1 MGSDIMELLCPA
13 GSKESLIA
21 AINNGADAIYLSG
34 KKFGARAFAAN
45 FSNDELKEAIR
56 IGKIYGVKIYVTMN
70 TLVKENEVD
79 DFLNQVEFLYSNGI
93 DAILMQDFGMI
104 CLCLKKFP
112 NLEIHAST
120 QAHNSSLQGIDFL
133 YKLGVKR
140 VVLPREMSLDE
151 IKLIKTPIEK
161 EVFIHGAL
169 CVSYSGRCLMSQ
181 VLGGR
186 SGNRGECAGCCRFP
200 WKLYKSDKL
209 LKEGYLLSMKEL
221 NLSEDILKLIPYV
234 NSLKIEGRMKS
245 PTYVS
250 FITNYYRKILDNK
263 EITDIDKETLQSL
276 FYRGYTKGHL
286 LKSKDL
292 VNTKSPNHIG
302 LPIGKVI
309 DVNDSKITILLDKDL
324 NQEDGIRFLESGK
337 GMIVNYLY
345 DMKDKL
351 IAKGNTNQKIKLDNK
366 IGLTSL
372 DTVALTTNHKL
383 ITKFENITK
392 KVNITI
398 KVVAKINNPLE
409 ITFIKDNIIISEKGN
424 IVERA
429 KSAVVTKER
438 IINQVKKLGNTPF
451 NCHDIDVLM
460 DDDIF
465 IPIGEIN
472 VLRRT
477 LTERLIGK
485 LMMNF
490 KEPII
495 KEVTLDYIDSN
506 DIDINNYNSIDE
518 CQFDIKNSKG
528 IIHEIIDGREKDFI
542 AASSCN
548 ITNSYTAYFLS
559 YYGYKGVILSTELSD
574 AEINHLV
581 NKIKEKTNI
590 KLFVEN
596 NINNKVM
603 TIKGNILDIDK
614 SSDYYLVDPKMR
626 KFKVIYDGRLTNIYS
641 PYKLNRCENAIKNV
655 YFLRKRS

>member
-1 MGSDIMELLCPA
+1 MELLCPA
-13 GSKESLIA
+13 GNKESLIA
-21 AINNGADAIYLSG
+21 AINSGANAVYLSG
-34 KKFGARAFAAN
+34 KRFGARAFAAN
-45 FSNDELKEAIR
+45 FSDEELKEAIR
-56 IGKIYGVKIYVTMN
+56 IGKVYGVKIYVTMN
-70 TLVKENEVD
+70 TLVKENEIEE
-79 DFLNQVEFLYSNGI
+79 FLEQVEFLYSNGV

-104 CLCLKKFP
+104 CLCLKKYP

-186 SGNRGECAGCCRFP
+186 SGNRGECAGCCRFK

-221 NLSEDILKLIPYV
+221 NLSEDILRLIPYV
-234 NSLKIEGRMKS
+234 DSLKIEGRMKS

-250 FITNYYRKILDNK
+250 FITSYYRKILDGEK
-263 EITDIDKETLQSL
+263 IADIDRENLQSL

-286 LKSKDL
+286 LNNKNL

-309 DVNDSKITILLDKDL
+309 DVTDSKITILLDKEL
-324 NQEDGIRFLESGK
+324 AQEDGIRFLESGK
-337 GMIVNYLY
+337 GLIVNYLY
-345 DMKDKL
+345 DMKDRL
-351 IAKGNTNQKIKLDNK
+351 ISKGSPKQKIILDNK
-366 IGLTSL
+366 VGLTTL
-372 DTVALTTNHKL
+372 DTVSLTTNHKL
-383 ITKFENITK
+383 VTKFSTITK
-392 KVNITI
+392 KVDIAI
-398 KVVAKINNPLE
+398 KVIAKINEPLE
-409 ITFIKDNIIISEKGN
+409 ISFIKDNIIIKEKDN

-429 KSAVVTKER
+429 KSAIVTKER
-438 IINQVKKLGNTPF
+438 IISQVKRLGNTPF
-451 NCHDIDVLM
+451 NCHEIDILLA
-460 DDDIF
+460 DDIF
-465 IPIGEIN
+465 IPEGEFN
-472 VLRRT
+472 VSRRN
-477 LTERLIGK
+477 LSERLIGK

-490 KEPII
+490 KEPVI
-495 KEVTLDYIDSN
+495 KDINLDYINSN
-506 DIDINNYNSIDE
+506 DIDINNYKSIDE
-518 CQFDIKNSKG
+518 CQFDIKDRKG

-559 YYGYKGVILSTELSD
+559 YYGYKGAFLSTELTD
-574 AEINHLV
+574 YELNYLV
-581 NKIKEKTNI
+581 SNIKKKTSI

-603 TIKGNILDIDK
+603 TIKGNILNIDK
-614 SSDYYLVDPKMR
+614 SNDYYLVDPKNR

-641 PYKLNRCENAIKNV
+641 PYKLDRDEKSINDVSFIK
-655 YFLRKRS
+655 

>member
-1 MGSDIMELLCPA
+1 MELLCPA
-13 GSKESLIA
+13 GNKESLIA
-21 AINNGADAIYLSG
+21 AINSGANAVYLSG

-45 FSNDELKEAIR
+45 FSNEELKEAIR
-56 IGKIYGVKIYVTMN
+56 IGKVYGVKIYVTMN
-70 TLVKENEVD
+70 TLVKENEIEE
-79 DFLNQVEFLYSNGI
+79 FLEQVEFLYSNGV

-104 CLCLKKFP
+104 CLCLKKYP

-186 SGNRGECAGCCRFP
+186 SGNRGECAGCCRFK

-221 NLSEDILKLIPYV
+221 NLSEDILRLIPYV
-234 NSLKIEGRMKS
+234 DSLKIEGRMKS

-250 FITNYYRKILDNK
+250 FITSYYRKILDGEK
-263 EITDIDKETLQSL
+263 ITDIDRENLQSL

-286 LKSKDL
+286 LNNKDL

-309 DVNDSKITILLDKDL
+309 DVTDSKITILLDKEL
-324 NQEDGIRFLESGK
+324 AQEDGIRFLESGK
-337 GMIVNYLY
+337 GLIVNYLY
-345 DMKDKL
+345 DMKDRL
-351 IAKGNTNQKIKLDNK
+351 ISKGSPKQKIILDNK
-366 IGLTSL
+366 VGLTTL
-372 DTVALTTNHKL
+372 DTVSLTTNHKL
-383 ITKFENITK
+383 VTKFSTITK
-392 KVNITI
+392 KVDIAI
-398 KVVAKINNPLE
+398 KVIAKINEPLE
-409 ITFIKDNIIISEKGN
+409 ISFIKDNIIVSEKGN

-429 KSAVVTKER
+429 KSAIVTKER
-438 IINQVKKLGNTPF
+438 IISQVKRLGNTPF
-451 NCHDIDVLM
+451 NCHEIDVLLE
-460 DDDIF
+460 DDVF
-465 IPIGEIN
+465 IPMGEIN
-472 VLRRT
+472 VLRMT

-490 KEPII
+490 KEPVI
-495 KEVTLDYIDSN
+495 KDINLDYINSN
-506 DIDINNYNSIDE
+506 DIDINNYKSIDE
-518 CQFDIKNSKG
+518 CQFDIKDRKG

-559 YYGYKGVILSTELSD
+559 YYGYKGAFLSTELTD
-574 AEINHLV
+574 YELNYLV
-581 NKIKEKTNI
+581 SNIKKKTSI

-603 TIKGNILDIDK
+603 PIKGNILNIDK
-614 SSDYYLVDPKMR
+614 SNDYYLVDPKNR

-641 PYKLNRCENAIKNV
+641 PYKLDRNEKSINDVSFIK
-655 YFLRKRS
+655 

>member
-1 MGSDIMELLCPA
+1 MELLCPA
-13 GSKESLIA
+13 GNKESLIA
-21 AINNGADAIYLSG
+21 AINSGANAVYLSG

-45 FSNDELKEAIR
+45 FSNEELKEAIR
-56 IGKIYGVKIYVTMN
+56 IGKVYGVKIYVTMN
-70 TLVKENEVD
+70 TLVKENEVEE
-79 DFLNQVEFLYSNGI
+79 FLEQVEFLYSNGV

-104 CLCLKKFP
+104 CLCLKKYP

-186 SGNRGECAGCCRFP
+186 SGNRGECAGCCRFK

-221 NLSEDILKLIPYV
+221 NLSEDILILTPYV
-234 NSLKIEGRMKS
+234 DSLKIEGRMKS

-250 FITNYYRKILDNK
+250 FITSYYRKILDGEK
-263 EITDIDKETLQSL
+263 ITDIDRENLQSL

-286 LKSKDL
+286 LNNKDL

-309 DVNDSKITILLDKDL
+309 DVTDSKITILLDKEL
-324 NQEDGIRFLESGK
+324 AQEDGIRFLESGK
-337 GMIVNYLY
+337 GLIVNYLY
-345 DMKDKL
+345 DMKDRL
-351 IAKGNTNQKIKLDNK
+351 ISKGSPKQKIILDNK
-366 IGLTSL
+366 VGLTTL
-372 DTVALTTNHKL
+372 DTVSLTTNHKL
-383 ITKFENITK
+383 VTKFSTVTK
-392 KVNITI
+392 KVDIAI
-398 KVVAKINNPLE
+398 KVIAKINEPLE
-409 ITFIKDNIIISEKGN
+409 ISFIKDNIIVREKGN

-429 KSAVVTKER
+429 KSAIVTKER
-438 IINQVKKLGNTPF
+438 IISQVKRLGNTPF
-451 NCHDIDVLM
+451 NCHEIDVLL

-465 IPIGEIN
+465 IPMGEIN

-477 LTERLIGK
+477 LTERLIGR

-490 KEPII
+490 KEPVI
-495 KEVTLDYIDSN
+495 KDINLDYINSN
-506 DIDINNYNSIDE
+506 DIDINNYKSIDE
-518 CQFDIKNSKG
+518 CQFDIKDKKG

-559 YYGYKGVILSTELSD
+559 YYGYKGAFLSTELTD
-574 AEINHLV
+574 YELNYLV
-581 NKIKEKTNI
+581 SNIKKKTSI

-603 TIKGNILDIDK
+603 TIKDNILNIDK
-614 SSDYYLVDPKMR
+614 SNDYYLVDPKNR

-641 PYKLNRCENAIKNV
+641 PYKLDRDEKSINDVSFIK
-655 YFLRKRS
+655 

>member
-1 MGSDIMELLCPA
+1 MELLCPA

-21 AINNGADAIYLSG
+21 AINSGADAVYLSG
-34 KKFGARAFAAN
+34 KRFGARAFASN

-79 DFLNQVEFLYSNGI
+79 DFLNQVEFLYSNGV

-104 CLCLKKFP
+104 CLCLKKYP

-221 NLSEDILKLIPYV
+221 NLSEDVLKLIPYV
-234 NSLKIEGRMKS
+234 DSLKIEGRMKS

-250 FITNYYRKILDNK
+250 FITNYYRKILNGEK
-263 EITDIDKETLQSL
+263 ITDIDKETLQSL

-286 LKSKDL
+286 LNSKDL

-302 LPIGKVI
+302 FPIGKVI
-309 DVNDSKITILLDKDL
+309 DVNDSKITILLDKELD
-324 NQEDGIRFLESGK
+324 QEDGIRFLESGK
-337 GMIVNYLY
+337 GLIVNYLY

-351 IAKGNTNQKIKLDNK
+351 ISKGSPKQKVTLDNK

-392 KVNITI
+392 KVDIAI
-398 KVVAKINNPLE
+398 YVVAKINEPLE
-409 ITFIKDNIIISEKGN
+409 ITFIKDNIIVSEKGN

-438 IINQVKKLGNTPF
+438 LISQVEKLGNTPF
-451 NCHDIDVLM
+451 NSHNIDVIM

-465 IPIGEIN
+465 IPMGEIN
-472 VLRRT
+472 VLRRA

-490 KEPII
+490 KEPVI
-495 KEVTLDYIDSN
+495 KDISLDYIAAS
-506 DIDINNYNSIDE
+506 DIDINDYKSIDE
-518 CQFDIKNSKG
+518 CQFDIKDKKG

-559 YYGYKGVILSTELSD
+559 YYGYKGVFLSTELTDYELNYLIS
-574 AEINHLV
+574 
-581 NKIKEKTNI
+581 KIKEKTSI

-603 TIKGNILDIDK
+603 TIKGNILNIDR
-614 SSDYYLVDPKMR
+614 SSDYYLVDPKNR
-626 KFKVIYDGRLTNIYS
+626 KFKVIYDGRLTSIYS
-641 PYKLNRCENAIKNV
+641 PYKLDRNEKDINDVNFIK
-655 YFLRKRS
+655 

>member
-1 MGSDIMELLCPA
+1 MELLCPA
-13 GSKESLIA
+13 GNKESLIA
-21 AINNGADAIYLSG
+21 AINSGANAVYLSG
-34 KKFGARAFAAN
+34 KRFGARAFAAN
-45 FSNDELKEAIR
+45 FSNEELKEAIR
-56 IGKIYGVKIYVTMN
+56 IGKVYGVKIYVTMN
-70 TLVKENEVD
+70 TLVKENEIEE
-79 DFLNQVEFLYSNGI
+79 FLEQVEFLYSNGV

-104 CLCLKKFP
+104 CLCLKKYP

-186 SGNRGECAGCCRFP
+186 SGNRGECAGCCRFK

-209 LKEGYLLSMKEL
+209 VKEGYLLSMKEL
-221 NLSEDILKLIPYV
+221 NLSEDILRLTPYV
-234 NSLKIEGRMKS
+234 DSLKIEGRMKS

-250 FITNYYRKILDNK
+250 FITNYYRKILDGEK
-263 EITDIDKETLQSL
+263 ITDTDRENLQSL

-286 LKSKDL
+286 LNNKDL

-309 DVNDSKITILLDKDL
+309 DVTDSKITILLDKEL
-324 NQEDGIRFLESGK
+324 AQEDGIRFLESGK
-337 GMIVNYLY
+337 GLIVNYLY
-345 DMKDKL
+345 DMKDRL
-351 IAKGNTNQKIKLDNK
+351 ISKGSPKQKIILDNK
-366 IGLTSL
+366 IGLTTL
-372 DTVALTTNHKL
+372 DTVSLTTNHKL
-383 ITKFENITK
+383 MTKFDNITR
-392 KVNITI
+392 KVDIAI
-398 KVVAKINNPLE
+398 KVIAKINEPLE
-409 ITFIKDNIIISEKGN
+409 ISFIKDNIIVSEKGN

-429 KSAVVTKER
+429 KSAIVTKER
-438 IINQVKKLGNTPF
+438 IISQVKRLGNTPF
-451 NCHDIDVLM
+451 NCHEIDVLL

-465 IPIGEIN
+465 IPMGEIN

-485 LMMNF
+485 LMMDF
-490 KEPII
+490 KEPVI
-495 KEVTLDYIDSN
+495 KDINLDYINSN
-506 DIDINNYNSIDE
+506 DIDINNYKSIDE
-518 CQFDIKNSKG
+518 CQFDIKDKKG

-559 YYGYKGVILSTELSD
+559 YYGYKGAFLSTELTD
-574 AEINHLV
+574 YELNYLV
-581 NKIKEKTNI
+581 SSIKKKTSI

-603 TIKGNILDIDK
+603 TIKGNILNIDK
-614 SSDYYLVDPKMR
+614 SNDYYLVDPKNR

-641 PYKLNRCENAIKNV
+641 PYKLDRNEKSINDVSFIK
-655 YFLRKRS
+655 

>member
-1 MGSDIMELLCPA
+1 MELLCPA
-13 GSKESLIA
+13 GNKESLIA
-21 AINNGADAIYLSG
+21 AINSGANAVYLSG

-45 FSNDELKEAIR
+45 FSNEELKEAIR
-56 IGKIYGVKIYVTMN
+56 IGKVYGVKIYVTMN
-70 TLVKENEVD
+70 TLVKENEIEE
-79 DFLNQVEFLYSNGI
+79 FLEQVEFLYSNGV

-104 CLCLKKFP
+104 CLCLKKYP

-186 SGNRGECAGCCRFP
+186 SGNRGECAGCCRFK

-221 NLSEDILKLIPYV
+221 NLSEDILRLTPYV
-234 NSLKIEGRMKS
+234 DSLKIEGRMKS

-250 FITNYYRKILDNK
+250 FITSYYRKILDGEK
-263 EITDIDKETLQSL
+263 ITDIDRENLQSL

-286 LKSKDL
+286 LNNKDL

-309 DVNDSKITILLDKDL
+309 DVTDSKITILLDKEL
-324 NQEDGIRFLESGK
+324 AQEDGIRFLESGK
-337 GMIVNYLY
+337 GLIVNYLY
-345 DMKDKL
+345 DMKDRL
-351 IAKGNTNQKIKLDNK
+351 ISKGSPKQKIILDNK
-366 IGLTSL
+366 VGLTTL
-372 DTVALTTNHKL
+372 DTVSLTTNHKL
-383 ITKFENITK
+383 ITKFDNITR
-392 KVNITI
+392 KVDIAI
-398 KVVAKINNPLE
+398 KVIAKINEPLE
-409 ITFIKDNIIISEKGN
+409 ISFIKDNIIVSEKGN

-429 KSAVVTKER
+429 KSAIVTKER
-438 IINQVKKLGNTPF
+438 IISQVKRLGNTPF
-451 NCHDIDVLM
+451 NCHEIDVLL

-465 IPIGEIN
+465 IPMGEIN

-490 KEPII
+490 KEPVI
-495 KEVTLDYIDSN
+495 KDINLDYINSN
-506 DIDINNYNSIDE
+506 DIDINNYKSIDE
-518 CQFDIKNSKG
+518 CQFDIKDKKG

-559 YYGYKGVILSTELSD
+559 YYGYKGVFLSTELTD
-574 AEINHLV
+574 YELNYLV
-581 NKIKEKTNI
+581 SNIKKKTSI

-603 TIKGNILDIDK
+603 TIKGNILNIDK
-614 SSDYYLVDPKMR
+614 SNDYYLVDPKNR

-641 PYKLNRCENAIKNV
+641 PYKLDRDEKSINDVSFIK
-655 YFLRKRS
+655 

>member
-1 MGSDIMELLCPA
+1 MELLCPA
-13 GSKESLIA
+13 GNKESLIA
-21 AINNGADAIYLSG
+21 AINSGANAVYLSG

-45 FSNDELKEAIR
+45 FSNEELKEAIR
-56 IGKIYGVKIYVTMN
+56 IGKVYGVKIYVTMN
-70 TLVKENEVD
+70 TLVKENEVEE
-79 DFLNQVEFLYSNGI
+79 FLEQVEFLYSNGV

-104 CLCLKKFP
+104 CLCLKKYP

-186 SGNRGECAGCCRFP
+186 SGNRGECAGCCRFK

-221 NLSEDILKLIPYV
+221 NLSEDILKLTPYV
-234 NSLKIEGRMKS
+234 DSLKIEGRMKS

-250 FITNYYRKILDNK
+250 FITSYYRKILDGEK
-263 EITDIDKETLQSL
+263 ITDIDRENLQSL

-286 LKSKDL
+286 LNNKDL

-309 DVNDSKITILLDKDL
+309 DVTDSKITILLDKEL
-324 NQEDGIRFLESGK
+324 AQEDGIRFLESGK
-337 GMIVNYLY
+337 GLIVNYLY
-345 DMKDKL
+345 DMKDRL
-351 IAKGNTNQKIKLDNK
+351 ISKGSPKQKIILDNK
-366 IGLTSL
+366 VGLTTL
-372 DTVALTTNHKL
+372 DTVSLTTNHKL
-383 ITKFENITK
+383 ITKFDNITK
-392 KVNITI
+392 KVDIAI
-398 KVVAKINNPLE
+398 KVIAKINEPLE
-409 ITFIKDNIIISEKGN
+409 ISFIKDNIIIREKGN

-429 KSAVVTKER
+429 KSAIVTKER
-438 IINQVKKLGNTPF
+438 IISQVKRLGNTPF
-451 NCHDIDVLM
+451 NCHEIDVLL

-465 IPIGEIN
+465 IPMGEIN

-490 KEPII
+490 KEPVI
-495 KEVTLDYIDSN
+495 KDINLDYINSN
-506 DIDINNYNSIDE
+506 DIDINNYKSIEE
-518 CQFDIKNSKG
+518 CQFDIKDRRG

-559 YYGYKGVILSTELSD
+559 YYGYKGVFLSTELTDYELNYLAS
-574 AEINHLV
+574 
-581 NKIKEKTNI
+581 KIKEKTSI

-603 TIKGNILDIDK
+603 TIKGNILNIDK
-614 SSDYYLVDPKMR
+614 SNDYYLVDPKNR

-641 PYKLNRCENAIKNV
+641 PYKLDRDEKSINDVSFIK
-655 YFLRKRS
+655 

>member
-1 MGSDIMELLCPA
+1 MELLCPA

-21 AINNGADAIYLSG
+21 AINSGADAVYLSG
-34 KKFGARAFAAN
+34 KRFGARAFASN

-79 DFLNQVEFLYSNGI
+79 DFLNQVEFLYSNGV

-104 CLCLKKFP
+104 CLCLKKYP

-221 NLSEDILKLIPYV
+221 NLSEDVLKLIPYV
-234 NSLKIEGRMKS
+234 DSLKIEGRMKS

-250 FITNYYRKILDNK
+250 FITNYYRKILNGEK
-263 EITDIDKETLQSL
+263 IADIDKETLQSL

-286 LKSKDL
+286 LNSNDL

-309 DVNDSKITILLDKDL
+309 DVNDSKITVLLDKELD
-324 NQEDGIRFLESGK
+324 QEDGIRFLESGK
-337 GMIVNYLY
+337 GLIVNYLY

-351 IAKGNTNQKIKLDNK
+351 ISKGSPKQKVTLDNK

-383 ITKFENITK
+383 ITKFDNITK
-392 KVNITI
+392 KVDIAIRVT
-398 KVVAKINNPLE
+398 ARINEPLE
-409 ITFIKDNIIISEKGN
+409 ITFIKDNIIVSEKGN
-424 IVERA
+424 VVERA

-438 IINQVKKLGNTPF
+438 VISQVKKLGNTPF
-451 NCHDIDVLM
+451 NCHDIDVLL

-465 IPIGEIN
+465 IPMGEIN

-485 LMMNF
+485 LVMNF
-490 KEPII
+490 KEPVI
-495 KEVTLDYIDSN
+495 KDISLDYIAAS
-506 DIDINNYNSIDE
+506 DIDINDYKSIDE
-518 CQFDIKNSKG
+518 CQFDIKDKKG

-559 YYGYKGVILSTELSD
+559 YYGYKGVFLSTELTDYELNYLIS
-574 AEINHLV
+574 
-581 NKIKEKTNI
+581 KIKKKTSI

-603 TIKGNILDIDK
+603 TIKGNILNIDR
-614 SSDYYLVDPKMR
+614 SSDYYLLDPKMR
-626 KFKVIYDGRLTNIYS
+626 KFKVIFDGRLTSIYS
-641 PYKLNRCENAIKNV
+641 PYKLSRDKTIINDVVFVEEK
-655 YFLRKRS
+655 L

>member
-1 MGSDIMELLCPA
+1 MELLCPA
-13 GSKESLIA
+13 GNKESLIA
-21 AINNGADAIYLSG
+21 AINSGANAVYLSG

-45 FSNDELKEAIR
+45 FSNEELKEAIR
-56 IGKIYGVKIYVTMN
+56 IGKVYGVKIYVTMN
-70 TLVKENEVD
+70 TLVKENEIEE
-79 DFLNQVEFLYSNGI
+79 FLEQVEFLYSNGV

-104 CLCLKKFP
+104 CLCLKKYP

-186 SGNRGECAGCCRFP
+186 SGNRGECAGCCRFK

-221 NLSEDILKLIPYV
+221 NLSEDILRLTPYV
-234 NSLKIEGRMKS
+234 DSLKMEGRMKS

-250 FITNYYRKILDNK
+250 FITSYYRKILDGEK
-263 EITDIDKETLQSL
+263 ITDIDRENLQSL

-286 LKSKDL
+286 LNNKDL

-309 DVNDSKITILLDKDL
+309 DVTDSKITILLDKEL
-324 NQEDGIRFLESGK
+324 AQEDGIRFLESGK
-337 GMIVNYLY
+337 GLIVNYLY
-345 DMKDKL
+345 DMKDRL
-351 IAKGNTNQKIKLDNK
+351 ISKGSPKQKIILDNK
-366 IGLTSL
+366 VGLTTL
-372 DTVALTTNHKL
+372 DTVSLTTNHKL
-383 ITKFENITK
+383 ITKFSTVTK
-392 KVNITI
+392 KVDIAI
-398 KVVAKINNPLE
+398 KVIAKINEPLE
-409 ITFIKDNIIISEKGN
+409 ISFIKDNIIVSEKGN

-429 KSAVVTKER
+429 KNAIVTKER
-438 IINQVKKLGNTPF
+438 IISQVKRLGNTPF
-451 NCHDIDVLM
+451 NCHEIDVLL

-465 IPIGEIN
+465 VPMGEIN

-490 KEPII
+490 KEPVI
-495 KEVTLDYIDSN
+495 KDINLDYINSN
-506 DIDINNYNSIDE
+506 DIDINNYKSIDE
-518 CQFDIKNSKG
+518 CQFDIKDRKG

-559 YYGYKGVILSTELSD
+559 YYGYKGVFLSTELTDYELNYLAS
-574 AEINHLV
+574 
-581 NKIKEKTNI
+581 KIKEKTSI

-596 NINNKVM
+596 NSNNKVM
-603 TIKGNILDIDK
+603 TIKGNILNIDK
-614 SSDYYLVDPKMR
+614 SNDYYLVDPKNR

-641 PYKLNRCENAIKNV
+641 PYKLDRDEKSINDVSFIK
-655 YFLRKRS
+655 

>member
-1 MGSDIMELLCPA
+1 MELLCPA
-13 GSKESLIA
+13 GNKESLIA
-21 AINNGADAIYLSG
+21 AINSGANAVYLSG

-45 FSNDELKEAIR
+45 FSNEELKEAIR
-56 IGKIYGVKIYVTMN
+56 IGKVYGVKIYVTMN
-70 TLVKENEVD
+70 TLVKENEVEE
-79 DFLNQVEFLYSNGI
+79 FLEQVEFLYSNGV

-104 CLCLKKFP
+104 CLCLKKYP

-186 SGNRGECAGCCRFP
+186 SGNRGECAGCCRFK

-221 NLSEDILKLIPYV
+221 NLSEDILRLIPYV
-234 NSLKIEGRMKS
+234 DSLKIEGRMKS

-250 FITNYYRKILDNK
+250 FITSYYRKILDGEK
-263 EITDIDKETLQSL
+263 ITDIDRENLQSL

-286 LKSKDL
+286 LNNKDL

-309 DVNDSKITILLDKDL
+309 DVTDSKITILLDKEL
-324 NQEDGIRFLESGK
+324 AQEDGIRFLESGK
-337 GMIVNYLY
+337 GLIVNYLY
-345 DMKDKL
+345 DMKDRL
-351 IAKGNTNQKIKLDNK
+351 ISKGSPKQKIILDNK
-366 IGLTSL
+366 VGLTTL
-372 DTVALTTNHKL
+372 DTVSLTTNHKL
-383 ITKFENITK
+383 VTKFSTITK
-392 KVNITI
+392 KVDIAI
-398 KVVAKINNPLE
+398 KVIAKINEPLE
-409 ITFIKDNIIISEKGN
+409 ISFIKDNIIVSEKGN

-429 KSAVVTKER
+429 KSAIVTKER
-438 IINQVKKLGNTPF
+438 IISQVKRLGNTPF
-451 NCHDIDVLM
+451 NCHEIDVLL

-465 IPIGEIN
+465 IPMGEIN

-477 LTERLIGK
+477 LTERLIGR

-490 KEPII
+490 KEPVI
-495 KEVTLDYIDSN
+495 KDINLDYINSN
-506 DIDINNYNSIDE
+506 DIDINNYKSIDE
-518 CQFDIKNSKG
+518 CQFDIKERKG

-559 YYGYKGVILSTELSD
+559 YYGYKGAFLSTELTD
-574 AEINHLV
+574 YELNYLV
-581 NKIKEKTNI
+581 SNIKKKTSI

-603 TIKGNILDIDK
+603 TIKGNILNIDK
-614 SSDYYLVDPKMR
+614 SNDYYLVDPKNR

-641 PYKLNRCENAIKNV
+641 PYKLDRDEKSINDVSFIK
-655 YFLRKRS
+655 

>member
-1 MGSDIMELLCPA
+1 MELLCPA
-13 GSKESLIA
+13 GNKESLIA
-21 AINNGADAIYLSG
+21 AINSGANAVYLSG

-45 FSNDELKEAIR
+45 FSNEELKEAIR
-56 IGKIYGVKIYVTMN
+56 IGKVYGVKIYVTMN
-70 TLVKENEVD
+70 TLVKENEIEE
-79 DFLNQVEFLYSNGI
+79 FLEQVEFLYSNGV

-104 CLCLKKFP
+104 CLCLKKYP

-186 SGNRGECAGCCRFP
+186 SGNRGECAGCCRFK

-221 NLSEDILKLIPYV
+221 NLSEDILRLIPYV
-234 NSLKIEGRMKS
+234 DSLKIEGRMKS

-250 FITNYYRKILDNK
+250 FITSYYRKILDGEK
-263 EITDIDKETLQSL
+263 ITDIDRENLQSL

-286 LKSKDL
+286 LNNKDL

-309 DVNDSKITILLDKDL
+309 DVTDSKITILLDKEL
-324 NQEDGIRFLESGK
+324 AQEDGIRFLESGK
-337 GMIVNYLY
+337 GLIVNYLY
-345 DMKDKL
+345 DMKDRL
-351 IAKGNTNQKIKLDNK
+351 ISKGSPKQKIILDNK
-366 IGLTSL
+366 VGLTTL
-372 DTVALTTNHKL
+372 DTVSLTTNHKL
-383 ITKFENITK
+383 ITKFDNITK
-392 KVNITI
+392 KVDIAI
-398 KVVAKINNPLE
+398 KVIAKINEPLE
-409 ITFIKDNIIISEKGN
+409 ISFIKDNIIIKEKGN

-429 KSAVVTKER
+429 NSAIVTKER
-438 IINQVKKLGNTPF
+438 IISQVKKLGNTPF
-451 NCHDIDVLM
+451 NCHEIDVLL

-465 IPIGEIN
+465 IPMGEIN

-490 KEPII
+490 KEPVI
-495 KEVTLDYIDSN
+495 KDINLDYINSN
-506 DIDINNYNSIDE
+506 DIDINNYKSIEE
-518 CQFDIKNSKG
+518 CQFDIKDRKG

-559 YYGYKGVILSTELSD
+559 YYGYKGVFLSTELTDYELNYLAS
-574 AEINHLV
+574 
-581 NKIKEKTNI
+581 KIKEKTSI

-603 TIKGNILDIDK
+603 TIKGNILNIDK
-614 SSDYYLVDPKMR
+614 SNDYYLVDPKNR

-641 PYKLNRCENAIKNV
+641 PYKLDRDEKSINDVSFIK
-655 YFLRKRS
+655 

>member
-1 MGSDIMELLCPA
+1 MELLCPA
-13 GSKESLIA
+13 GNKESLIA
-21 AINNGADAIYLSG
+21 AINSGANAVYLSG

-45 FSNDELKEAIR
+45 FSNEELKEAIR
-56 IGKIYGVKIYVTMN
+56 IGKVYGVKIYVTMN
-70 TLVKENEVD
+70 TLVKENEIEE
-79 DFLNQVEFLYSNGI
+79 FLEQVEFLYSNGV

-104 CLCLKKFP
+104 CLCLKKYP

-186 SGNRGECAGCCRFP
+186 SGNRGECAGCCRFK

-221 NLSEDILKLIPYV
+221 NLSEDILRLTPYV
-234 NSLKIEGRMKS
+234 DSLKIEGRMKS

-250 FITNYYRKILDNK
+250 FITSYYRKILDGEK
-263 EITDIDKETLQSL
+263 ITDIDRENLQSL

-286 LKSKDL
+286 LNNKDL
-292 VNTKSPNHIG
+292 VNTKSPNHMG

-309 DVNDSKITILLDKDL
+309 DVTDSKITILLDKEL
-324 NQEDGIRFLESGK
+324 AQEDGIRFLESGK
-337 GMIVNYLY
+337 GLIVNYLY
-345 DMKDKL
+345 DMKDRL
-351 IAKGNTNQKIKLDNK
+351 ISKGSPKQKIILDNK
-366 IGLTSL
+366 VGLTNL
-372 DTVALTTNHKL
+372 DTVSLTTNHKL
-383 ITKFENITK
+383 VTKFSTITK
-392 KVNITI
+392 KVDIAI
-398 KVVAKINNPLE
+398 KVIAKINKPLE
-409 ITFIKDNIIISEKGN
+409 ISFIKDNIIVSEKGN

-429 KSAVVTKER
+429 KSAIVTKER
-438 IINQVKKLGNTPF
+438 IISQVKRLGNTPF
-451 NCHDIDVLM
+451 NCHEIDVLL

-465 IPIGEIN
+465 IPMGEIN

-490 KEPII
+490 KEPVI
-495 KEVTLDYIDSN
+495 KDINLDYINSN
-506 DIDINNYNSIDE
+506 DIDINNYKSIEE
-518 CQFDIKNSKG
+518 CQFDIKDRKG

-559 YYGYKGVILSTELSD
+559 YYGYKGVFLSTELTD
-574 AEINHLV
+574 YELNYLV
-581 NKIKEKTNI
+581 SNIKKKTSI

-603 TIKGNILDIDK
+603 TIKGNILNIDK
-614 SSDYYLVDPKMR
+614 SNDYYLVDPKNR

-641 PYKLNRCENAIKNV
+641 PYKLDRDEKSINYVSFIK
-655 YFLRKRS
+655 

>member
-1 MGSDIMELLCPA
+1 MELLCPA
-13 GSKESLIA
+13 GNKESLIA
-21 AINNGADAIYLSG
+21 AINSGANAVYLSG
-34 KKFGARAFAAN
+34 KRFGARAFAAN
-45 FSNDELKEAIR
+45 FSNEELKEAIR
-56 IGKIYGVKIYVTMN
+56 IGKVYGVKIYVTMN
-70 TLVKENEVD
+70 TLVKENEIEE
-79 DFLNQVEFLYSNGI
+79 FLEQVEFLYSNGV

-104 CLCLKKFP
+104 CLCLRKYP

-186 SGNRGECAGCCRFP
+186 SGNRGECAGCCRFK

-221 NLSEDILKLIPYV
+221 NLSEDILRLTPYV
-234 NSLKIEGRMKS
+234 DSLKIEGRMKS

-250 FITNYYRKILDNK
+250 FITSYYRKILDGEK
-263 EITDIDKETLQSL
+263 IADIDRENLQSL

-286 LKSKDL
+286 LNNKDL

-309 DVNDSKITILLDKDL
+309 DVTDSKITILLDKEL
-324 NQEDGIRFLESGK
+324 AQEDGIRFLESGK
-337 GMIVNYLY
+337 GLIVNYLY
-345 DMKDKL
+345 DMKDRL
-351 IAKGNTNQKIKLDNK
+351 ISKGSPKQKIILDNK
-366 IGLTSL
+366 VGLTTL
-372 DTVALTTNHKL
+372 DTVSLTTNHKL
-383 ITKFENITK
+383 VTKFSTITK
-392 KVNITI
+392 KVDIAI
-398 KVVAKINNPLE
+398 KVIAKINEPLE
-409 ITFIKDNIIISEKGN
+409 ISFIKDNIIVSEKGN

-429 KSAVVTKER
+429 KSAIVTKER
-438 IINQVKKLGNTPF
+438 IISQVKKLGNTPF
-451 NCHDIDVLM
+451 NCHEIDVLL
-460 DDDIF
+460 DDDVF
-465 IPIGEIN
+465 IPMGEIN

-490 KEPII
+490 KEPVI
-495 KEVTLDYIDSN
+495 KDINLDYINSN
-506 DIDINNYNSIDE
+506 DIDINNYKSIDE
-518 CQFDIKNSKG
+518 CQFDIKDRKG

-559 YYGYKGVILSTELSD
+559 YYGYKGVFLSTELTD
-574 AEINHLV
+574 YELNYLV
-581 NKIKEKTNI
+581 SNIKKKTSI

-603 TIKGNILDIDK
+603 TIKGNILNIDK
-614 SSDYYLVDPKMR
+614 SNDYYLVDPKNR

-641 PYKLNRCENAIKNV
+641 PYKLDRNEKSINDVNFIK
-655 YFLRKRS
+655 

>member
-1 MGSDIMELLCPA
+1 MELLCPA
-13 GSKESLIA
+13 GNKESLIA
-21 AINNGADAIYLSG
+21 AINSGANAVYLSG

-45 FSNDELKEAIR
+45 FSNEELKEAIR
-56 IGKIYGVKIYVTMN
+56 IGKVYGVKIYVTMN
-70 TLVKENEVD
+70 TLVKENEVEE
-79 DFLNQVEFLYSNGI
+79 FLEQVEFLYSNGV

-104 CLCLKKFP
+104 CLCLKKYP

-186 SGNRGECAGCCRFP
+186 SGNRGECAGCCRFK

-221 NLSEDILKLIPYV
+221 NLSEDILRLIPYV
-234 NSLKIEGRMKS
+234 DSLKIEGRMKS

-250 FITNYYRKILDNK
+250 FITSYYRKILDGEK
-263 EITDIDKETLQSL
+263 ITDIDRENLQSL

-286 LKSKDL
+286 LNNKDL

-309 DVNDSKITILLDKDL
+309 DVTDSKITILLDKEL
-324 NQEDGIRFLESGK
+324 AQEDGIRFLESGK
-337 GMIVNYLY
+337 GLIVNYLY
-345 DMKDKL
+345 DMKDRL
-351 IAKGNTNQKIKLDNK
+351 ISKGSPKQKVILDNK

-383 ITKFENITK
+383 ITKFDNITK
-392 KVNITI
+392 KVDIAI
-398 KVVAKINNPLE
+398 KVIAKINEPLE
-409 ITFIKDNIIISEKGN
+409 VTFIKDNIIIKEKGN

-429 KSAVVTKER
+429 KSAIVTKER
-438 IINQVKKLGNTPF
+438 IISQVKRLGNTPF
-451 NCHDIDVLM
+451 NCHEIDVLL

-465 IPIGEIN
+465 IPMGEIN

-490 KEPII
+490 KEPVI
-495 KEVTLDYIDSN
+495 KDINLDYINSN
-506 DIDINNYNSIDE
+506 DIDINNYKSIDE
-518 CQFDIKNSKG
+518 CQFDIKDRKG

-559 YYGYKGVILSTELSD
+559 YYGYKGVFLSTELTD
-574 AEINHLV
+574 YELNYLV
-581 NKIKEKTNI
+581 SNIKKKTSI

-603 TIKGNILDIDK
+603 TIKGNILNIDK
-614 SSDYYLVDPKMR
+614 SNDYYLVDPKNR

-641 PYKLNRCENAIKNV
+641 LYKLDRDEKSINNVSFIK
-655 YFLRKRS
+655 

>member
-1 MGSDIMELLCPA
+1 MELLCPA
-13 GSKESLIA
+13 GNKESLIA
-21 AINNGADAIYLSG
+21 AINSGANAVYLSG

-45 FSNDELKEAIR
+45 FSNEKLKEAIR
-56 IGKIYGVKIYVTMN
+56 IGKVYGVKIYVTMN
-70 TLVKENEVD
+70 TLVKENEIEE
-79 DFLNQVEFLYSNGI
+79 FLEQVEFLYSNGV

-104 CLCLKKFP
+104 CLCLKKYP

-186 SGNRGECAGCCRFP
+186 SGNRGECAGCCRFK

-209 LKEGYLLSMKEL
+209 VKEGYLLSMKEL
-221 NLSEDILKLIPYV
+221 NLSEDILRLTPYV
-234 NSLKIEGRMKS
+234 DSLKIEGRMKS

-250 FITNYYRKILDNK
+250 FITNYYRKILDGEK
-263 EITDIDKETLQSL
+263 ITDIDRENLQSL

-286 LKSKDL
+286 LNNKDF

-309 DVNDSKITILLDKDL
+309 DVTDSKITILLDKEL
-324 NQEDGIRFLESGK
+324 AQEDGIRFLESGK
-337 GMIVNYLY
+337 GLIVNYLY
-345 DMKDKL
+345 DMKDRL
-351 IAKGNTNQKIKLDNK
+351 ISKGSPKQKIILDNK
-366 IGLTSL
+366 IGLTTL
-372 DTVALTTNHKL
+372 DTVSLTTNHKL
-383 ITKFENITK
+383 MTKFDNITR
-392 KVNITI
+392 KVDIAI
-398 KVVAKINNPLE
+398 KVIAKINEPLE
-409 ITFIKDNIIISEKGN
+409 ISFIKDNIIVREKGN

-429 KSAVVTKER
+429 KSAIVTKER
-438 IINQVKKLGNTPF
+438 IISQVKRLGNTPF
-451 NCHDIDVLM
+451 NCHEIDVLL

-465 IPIGEIN
+465 IPMGEIN

-490 KEPII
+490 KEPVI
-495 KEVTLDYIDSN
+495 KDINLDYINSN
-506 DIDINNYNSIDE
+506 DIDINNYKSIDE
-518 CQFDIKNSKG
+518 CQFDIKDKKG

-559 YYGYKGVILSTELSD
+559 YYGYKGVFLSTELTDYELNYLIS
-574 AEINHLV
+574 N
-581 NKIKEKTNI
+581 IKKKTSI

-603 TIKGNILDIDK
+603 TIKGNILNIDK
-614 SSDYYLVDPKMR
+614 SNDYYLVDPKNR

-641 PYKLNRCENAIKNV
+641 PYKLDRNEKSINDVSFIK
-655 YFLRKRS
+655 

>member
-1 MGSDIMELLCPA
+1 MELLCPA
-13 GSKESLIA
+13 GNKESLIA
-21 AINNGADAIYLSG
+21 AINSGANAVYLSG

-45 FSNDELKEAIR
+45 FSNEELKEAIR
-56 IGKIYGVKIYVTMN
+56 IGKVYGVKIYVTMN
-70 TLVKENEVD
+70 TLVKENEIEE
-79 DFLNQVEFLYSNGI
+79 FLEQVEFLYSNGV

-104 CLCLKKFP
+104 CLCLKKYP

-186 SGNRGECAGCCRFP
+186 SGNRGECAGCCRFK

-221 NLSEDILKLIPYV
+221 NLSEDILRLTPYV
-234 NSLKIEGRMKS
+234 DSLKIEGRMKS

-250 FITNYYRKILDNK
+250 FITSYYRKILDGEK
-263 EITDIDKETLQSL
+263 ITNIDRENLQSL

-286 LKSKDL
+286 LNNKDL

-309 DVNDSKITILLDKDL
+309 DVTDSKITILLDKEL
-324 NQEDGIRFLESGK
+324 AQEDGIRFLESGK
-337 GMIVNYLY
+337 GLIVNYLY
-345 DMKDKL
+345 DMKDRL
-351 IAKGNTNQKIKLDNK
+351 ISKGSPKQKIILDNK
-366 IGLTSL
+366 VGLTTL
-372 DTVALTTNHKL
+372 DTVSLTTNHKL
-383 ITKFENITK
+383 ITKFSTVTK
-392 KVNITI
+392 KVDIAI
-398 KVVAKINNPLE
+398 KVIAKINEPLE
-409 ITFIKDNIIISEKGN
+409 ISFIKDNIIVSEKGN

-429 KSAVVTKER
+429 KSAIVTKER
-438 IINQVKKLGNTPF
+438 IISQVKRLGNTPF
-451 NCHDIDVLM
+451 NCHEIDVLL

-465 IPIGEIN
+465 IPMGEIN

-490 KEPII
+490 KEPVI
-495 KEVTLDYIDSN
+495 KDINLDYINSN
-506 DIDINNYNSIDE
+506 DIDINNYKSIEE
-518 CQFDIKNSKG
+518 CQFDIKDRKG

-559 YYGYKGVILSTELSD
+559 YYGYKGVFLSTELTD
-574 AEINHLV
+574 YELNYLV
-581 NKIKEKTNI
+581 SNIKKKTSI

-603 TIKGNILDIDK
+603 TIKGNILNIDK
-614 SSDYYLVDPKMR
+614 SNDYYLVDPKNR
-626 KFKVIYDGRLTNIYS
+626 KFKIIYDGRLTNIYS
-641 PYKLNRCENAIKNV
+641 PYKLDRDEKSINDVSFIK
-655 YFLRKRS
+655 

>member
-1 MGSDIMELLCPA
+1 MELLCPA
-13 GSKESLIA
+13 GNKESLIA
-21 AINNGADAIYLSG
+21 AINSGANAVYLSG
-34 KKFGARAFAAN
+34 KRFGARAFAAN
-45 FSNDELKEAIR
+45 FSNEELKEAIR
-56 IGKIYGVKIYVTMN
+56 IGKVYGVKIYVTMN
-70 TLVKENEVD
+70 TLVKENEIEE
-79 DFLNQVEFLYSNGI
+79 FLEQVEFLYSNGV

-104 CLCLKKFP
+104 CLCLKKYP

-186 SGNRGECAGCCRFP
+186 SGNRGECAGCCRFK

-221 NLSEDILKLIPYV
+221 NLSEDILRLTPYV
-234 NSLKIEGRMKS
+234 DSLKIEGRMKS

-250 FITNYYRKILDNK
+250 FITSYYRKILDGEK
-263 EITDIDKETLQSL
+263 ITDIDRENLQSL

-286 LKSKDL
+286 LNNKDL

-309 DVNDSKITILLDKDL
+309 DVTDSKITILLDKEL
-324 NQEDGIRFLESGK
+324 AQEDGIRFLESGK
-337 GMIVNYLY
+337 GLIVNYLY
-345 DMKDKL
+345 DMKDRL
-351 IAKGNTNQKIKLDNK
+351 ISKGSPKQKIILDNK
-366 IGLTSL
+366 VGLTTL
-372 DTVALTTNHKL
+372 DTVSLTTNHKL
-383 ITKFENITK
+383 VTKFSTITK
-392 KVNITI
+392 KVDIAI
-398 KVVAKINNPLE
+398 KVIAKINEPLE
-409 ITFIKDNIIISEKGN
+409 ISFIKDNIIIREKGN

-429 KSAVVTKER
+429 KSAIVTKER
-438 IINQVKKLGNTPF
+438 IISQVKRLGNTPF
-451 NCHDIDVLM
+451 NCHEIDVLL

-465 IPIGEIN
+465 IPMGEIN

-490 KEPII
+490 KEPVI
-495 KEVTLDYIDSN
+495 KDINLDYINSN
-506 DIDINNYNSIDE
+506 DIDINNYKSIDE
-518 CQFDIKNSKG
+518 CQFDIKDRKG

-559 YYGYKGVILSTELSD
+559 YYGYKGAFLSTELTD
-574 AEINHLV
+574 YELNYLV
-581 NKIKEKTNI
+581 SNIKKKTSI

-603 TIKGNILDIDK
+603 TIKGNILNIDK
-614 SSDYYLVDPKMR
+614 SNDYYLVDPKNR

-641 PYKLNRCENAIKNV
+641 PYKLDRDEKSINDVSFIK
-655 YFLRKRS
+655 

>member
-1 MGSDIMELLCPA
+1 MELLCPS
-13 GSKESLIA
+13 GNKESLIA
-21 AINNGADAIYLSG
+21 AINSGANAVYLSG

-45 FSNDELKEAIR
+45 FSNEELKEAIR
-56 IGKIYGVKIYVTMN
+56 IGKVYGVKIYVTMN
-70 TLVKENEVD
+70 TLVKENEIEE
-79 DFLNQVEFLYSNGI
+79 FLEQVEFLYSNGV

-104 CLCLKKFP
+104 CLCLKKYP

-186 SGNRGECAGCCRFP
+186 SGNRGECAGCCRFK

-221 NLSEDILKLIPYV
+221 NLSEDILRLIPYV
-234 NSLKIEGRMKS
+234 DSLKIEGRMKS

-250 FITNYYRKILDNK
+250 FITSYYRKILDGEK
-263 EITDIDKETLQSL
+263 ITDIDRENLQSL

-286 LKSKDL
+286 LNNKDL

-309 DVNDSKITILLDKDL
+309 DVTDSKITILLDKEL
-324 NQEDGIRFLESGK
+324 AQEDGIRFLESGK
-337 GMIVNYLY
+337 GLIVNYLY
-345 DMKDKL
+345 DMKDRL
-351 IAKGNTNQKIKLDNK
+351 ISKGSPKQKIILDNK
-366 IGLTSL
+366 VGLTTL
-372 DTVALTTNHKL
+372 DTVSLTTNHKL
-383 ITKFENITK
+383 ITKFDNITK
-392 KVNITI
+392 KVDIAT
-398 KVVAKINNPLE
+398 KVIAKINEPLE
-409 ITFIKDNIIISEKGN
+409 ISFIKDNIIVSEKGN

-429 KSAVVTKER
+429 NSAIVTKER
-438 IINQVKKLGNTPF
+438 IISQVKKLGNTPF
-451 NCHDIDVLM
+451 NCHEIDVLL

-465 IPIGEIN
+465 IPMGEIN

-490 KEPII
+490 KEPVI
-495 KEVTLDYIDSN
+495 KDINLDYINSN
-506 DIDINNYNSIDE
+506 DIDINNYKSIDE
-518 CQFDIKNSKG
+518 CQFDIKDRKG

-559 YYGYKGVILSTELSD
+559 YYGYKGVFLSTELTD
-574 AEINHLV
+574 YELNYLV
-581 NKIKEKTNI
+581 SNIKKKTSI

-603 TIKGNILDIDK
+603 TIKGNILNIDK
-614 SSDYYLVDPKMR
+614 SNDYYLVDPRNR

-641 PYKLNRCENAIKNV
+641 PYKLDRDEKSINDVSFIK
-655 YFLRKRS
+655 

>member
-1 MGSDIMELLCPA
+1 MELLCPA
-13 GSKESLIA
+13 GNKESLIA
-21 AINNGADAIYLSG
+21 AINSGANAVYLSG

-45 FSNDELKEAIR
+45 FSNEELKEAIR
-56 IGKIYGVKIYVTMN
+56 IGKVYGVKIYVTMN
-70 TLVKENEVD
+70 TLVKENEIEE
-79 DFLNQVEFLYSNGI
+79 FLEQVEFLYSNGV

-104 CLCLKKFP
+104 CLCLKKYP

-186 SGNRGECAGCCRFP
+186 SGNRGECAGCCRFK

-221 NLSEDILKLIPYV
+221 NLSEDILRLTPYV
-234 NSLKIEGRMKS
+234 DSLKIEGRMKS

-250 FITNYYRKILDNK
+250 FITNYYRKILDGEK
-263 EITDIDKETLQSL
+263 ITDIDRENLQSL

-286 LKSKDL
+286 LNNKDL

-309 DVNDSKITILLDKDL
+309 DVTDSKITILLDKEL
-324 NQEDGIRFLESGK
+324 AQEDGIRFLESGK
-337 GMIVNYLY
+337 GLIVNYLY
-345 DMKDKL
+345 DMKDRL
-351 IAKGNTNQKIKLDNK
+351 ISKGSPKQKIILDNK
-366 IGLTSL
+366 VGLTTL
-372 DTVALTTNHKL
+372 DTVSLTTNHKL
-383 ITKFENITK
+383 ITKFSTVTK
-392 KVNITI
+392 KVDIAI
-398 KVVAKINNPLE
+398 KVIAKINEPLE
-409 ITFIKDNIIISEKGN
+409 ISFIKDNIIVSEKGN

-429 KSAVVTKER
+429 KSAIVTKER
-438 IINQVKKLGNTPF
+438 IISQVKRLGNTPF
-451 NCHDIDVLM
+451 NCHEIDVLL

-465 IPIGEIN
+465 IPMGEIN

-490 KEPII
+490 KEPVI
-495 KEVTLDYIDSN
+495 KDINLDYINSN
-506 DIDINNYNSIDE
+506 DIDINNYKSIDE
-518 CQFDIKNSKG
+518 CQFDIKDRKG

-559 YYGYKGVILSTELSD
+559 YYGYKGVFLSTELTD
-574 AEINHLV
+574 YELNYLV
-581 NKIKEKTNI
+581 SNIKKKTSI

-603 TIKGNILDIDK
+603 TIKGNILNIDK
-614 SSDYYLVDPKMR
+614 SNDYYLVDPKNR

-641 PYKLNRCENAIKNV
+641 PYKLDRDEKSINDVSFIK
-655 YFLRKRS
+655 

>member
-1 MGSDIMELLCPA
+1 MELLCPA
-13 GSKESLIA
+13 GNKESLIA
-21 AINNGADAIYLSG
+21 AINSGANAVYLSG

-45 FSNDELKEAIR
+45 FSNEELKEAIR
-56 IGKIYGVKIYVTMN
+56 IGKVYGVKIYVTMN
-70 TLVKENEVD
+70 TLVKENEIEE
-79 DFLNQVEFLYSNGI
+79 FLEQVEFLYSNGV

-104 CLCLKKFP
+104 CLCLRKYP

-186 SGNRGECAGCCRFP
+186 SGNRGECAGCCRFK

-221 NLSEDILKLIPYV
+221 NLSEDILRLIPYV
-234 NSLKIEGRMKS
+234 DSLKIEGRMKS

-250 FITNYYRKILDNK
+250 FITSYYRKILDGAK
-263 EITDIDKETLQSL
+263 ITNIDRENLQSL

-286 LKSKDL
+286 LNNKDL

-309 DVNDSKITILLDKDL
+309 DVTDSKITILLDKEL
-324 NQEDGIRFLESGK
+324 AQEDGIRFLESGK
-337 GMIVNYLY
+337 GLIVNYLY
-345 DMKDKL
+345 DMKDRL
-351 IAKGNTNQKIKLDNK
+351 ISKGSPKQKIILDNK
-366 IGLTSL
+366 IGLTTL
-372 DTVALTTNHKL
+372 DTVSLTTNHKL
-383 ITKFENITK
+383 VTKFSTITK
-392 KVNITI
+392 KVDIAI
-398 KVVAKINNPLE
+398 KVIAKINEPLE
-409 ITFIKDNIIISEKGN
+409 ISFIKDNIIVSEKGN

-429 KSAVVTKER
+429 KSAIVTKER
-438 IINQVKKLGNTPF
+438 IISQVKRLGNTPF
-451 NCHDIDVLM
+451 NCHEIDVLL

-465 IPIGEIN
+465 IPMGEIN

-490 KEPII
+490 KEPVI
-495 KEVTLDYIDSN
+495 KDINLDYINSN
-506 DIDINNYNSIDE
+506 DIDINNYKSIDE
-518 CQFDIKNSKG
+518 CQFDIKDRKG

-559 YYGYKGVILSTELSD
+559 YYGYKGVFLSTELTD
-574 AEINHLV
+574 YELNYLV
-581 NKIKEKTNI
+581 SNIKKKTSI

-603 TIKGNILDIDK
+603 TIKGNILNIDK
-614 SSDYYLVDPKMR
+614 SNDYYLVDPKNR
-626 KFKVIYDGRLTNIYS
+626 KFQVIYDGRLTNIYS
-641 PYKLNRCENAIKNV
+641 PYKLDRDEKSINDVSFIK
-655 YFLRKRS
+655 

>member
-1 MGSDIMELLCPA
+1 MELLCPA
-13 GSKESLIA
+13 GNKESLIA
-21 AINNGADAIYLSG
+21 AINAGADAVYLSG

-45 FSNDELKEAIR
+45 FSNEELKEAIR

-70 TLVKENEVD
+70 TLVKEDEID
-79 DFLNQVEFLYSNGI
+79 EFLNQVEFLYSNGV

-104 CLCLKKFP
+104 CLCLRKYP

-140 VVLPREMSLDE
+140 VVLPREMSLEE

-200 WKLYKSDKL
+200 WKLYRNDKL

-221 NLSEDILKLIPYV
+221 NLSEDVLKLTPYV
-234 NSLKIEGRMKS
+234 DSLKIEGRMKS

-250 FITNYYRKILDNK
+250 FITKYYRKILNGEK
-263 EITDIDKETLQSL
+263 ITDIDRETLQSL

-286 LKSKDL
+286 LDSKDL

-302 LPIGKVI
+302 IPIGKVI
-309 DVNDSKITILLDKDL
+309 EVNDSKITILLDKEL
-324 NQEDGIRFLESGK
+324 NQEDGVRFLESGK

-345 DMKDKL
+345 DIKDKL
-351 IAKGNTNQKIKLDNK
+351 ISKGNSKQKIMLDNK
-366 IGLTSL
+366 IGLTSF

-383 ITKFENITK
+383 MTAFETITK
-392 KVNITI
+392 KISIYI
-398 KVVAKINNPLE
+398 KIIAKINSPLE
-409 ITFIKDNIIISEKGN
+409 IIFVKDNIVVSEKGN
-424 IVERA
+424 VVAKA
-429 KSAVVTKER
+429 KSAAVTKER
-438 IINQVKKLGNTPF
+438 IISQVKKLGNTPF
-451 NCHDIDVLM
+451 SCHNIEVLM
-460 DDDIF
+460 DDDVF
-465 IPIGEIN
+465 IPMGEIN

-477 LTERLIGK
+477 LTERLTGK
-485 LMMNF
+485 LMMDF

-495 KEVTLDYIDSN
+495 KDITLRYINSN
-506 DIDINNYNSIDE
+506 DININDYDSIKE
-518 CQFDIKNSKG
+518 CQFDIKNVKG
-528 IIHEIIDGREKDFI
+528 IIHEVIDGRKKDFI

-548 ITNSYTAYFLS
+548 VTNSYTAYFLS
-559 YYGYKGVILSTELSD
+559 YYGYKGIFLSTELTD
-574 AEINHLV
+574 YEVNHLA
-581 NKIKEKTNI
+581 NRIKEKTSI

-603 TIKGNILDIDK
+603 TIKGNILEIDK
-614 SSDYYLVDPKMR
+614 NNDYYLLDPKMR
-626 KFKVIYDGRLTNIYS
+626 KFTVIYDGKLTSIYS
-641 PYKLNRCENAIKNV
+641 PYKLIRNESIISCVSFISKC
-655 YFLRKRS
+655 S

>member
-1 MGSDIMELLCPA
+1 MELLCPA
-13 GSKESLIA
+13 GNKESLIA
-21 AINNGADAIYLSG
+21 AINSGANAVYLSG
-34 KKFGARAFAAN
+34 KRFGARAFAAN
-45 FSNDELKEAIR
+45 FSNEELKEAIR
-56 IGKIYGVKIYVTMN
+56 IGKVYGVKIYVTMN
-70 TLVKENEVD
+70 TLVKENEIEE
-79 DFLNQVEFLYSNGI
+79 FLEQVEFLYSNGV

-104 CLCLKKFP
+104 CLCLKKYP

-151 IKLIKTPIEK
+151 IKIIKTPIEK

-186 SGNRGECAGCCRFP
+186 SGNRGECAGCCRFK

-221 NLSEDILKLIPYV
+221 NLSEDILRLTPYV
-234 NSLKIEGRMKS
+234 DSLKIEGRMKS

-250 FITNYYRKILDNK
+250 FITSYYRKILDGEK
-263 EITDIDKETLQSL
+263 IADIDRENLQSL

-286 LKSKDL
+286 LNDKDL

-309 DVNDSKITILLDKDL
+309 DVTDSKITILLDKEL
-324 NQEDGIRFLESGK
+324 AQEDGIRFLESGK
-337 GMIVNYLY
+337 GLIVNYLY
-345 DMKDKL
+345 DMKDRL
-351 IAKGNTNQKIKLDNK
+351 ISKGSPKQKIILDNK
-366 IGLTSL
+366 VGLTTL
-372 DTVALTTNHKL
+372 DTVSLTTNHKL
-383 ITKFENITK
+383 VTKFSTITK
-392 KVNITI
+392 KVDIAI
-398 KVVAKINNPLE
+398 KVIAKINEPLE
-409 ITFIKDNIIISEKGN
+409 ISFIKDNIIVSEKGN

-429 KSAVVTKER
+429 KSAIVTKER
-438 IINQVKKLGNTPF
+438 MISQVKRLGNTPF
-451 NCHDIDVLM
+451 NCHEIDVLL

-465 IPIGEIN
+465 IPMGEIN

-490 KEPII
+490 KEPVI
-495 KEVTLDYIDSN
+495 KDINLDYINSK
-506 DIDINNYNSIDE
+506 DIDINNYKSIDE
-518 CQFDIKNSKG
+518 CQFDIKERKG

-542 AASSCN
+542 AASSSN

-559 YYGYKGVILSTELSD
+559 YYGYKGVFLSTELTD
-574 AEINHLV
+574 YELNYLV
-581 NKIKEKTNI
+581 SNIKKKTSI

-603 TIKGNILDIDK
+603 TIKGNILNIDK
-614 SSDYYLVDPKMR
+614 SNDYYLVDPKNR

-641 PYKLNRCENAIKNV
+641 PYKLDRDEKSINDVNFIK
-655 YFLRKRS
+655 

>member
-1 MGSDIMELLCPA
+1 MELLCPA
-13 GSKESLIA
+13 GNKESLIA
-21 AINNGADAIYLSG
+21 AINSGANAVYLSG

-45 FSNDELKEAIR
+45 FSNEELKEAIR
-56 IGKIYGVKIYVTMN
+56 IGKVYGVKIYVTMN
-70 TLVKENEVD
+70 TLVKENEVEE
-79 DFLNQVEFLYSNGI
+79 FLEQVEFLYSNGV

-104 CLCLKKFP
+104 CLCLKKYP

-186 SGNRGECAGCCRFP
+186 SGNRGECAGCCRFK

-221 NLSEDILKLIPYV
+221 NLSEDILRLIPYV
-234 NSLKIEGRMKS
+234 DSLKIEGRMKS

-250 FITNYYRKILDNK
+250 FITNYYRKILDGEK
-263 EITDIDKETLQSL
+263 ITDIDRENLQSL

-286 LKSKDL
+286 LNNKDL

-309 DVNDSKITILLDKDL
+309 DVTDSKITILLDKEL
-324 NQEDGIRFLESGK
+324 AQEDGIRFLESGK
-337 GMIVNYLY
+337 GLIVNYLY
-345 DMKDKL
+345 DMKDRL
-351 IAKGNTNQKIKLDNK
+351 ISKGSPKQKIILDNK
-366 IGLTSL
+366 VGLTTL
-372 DTVALTTNHKL
+372 DTVSLTTNHKL
-383 ITKFENITK
+383 VTKFSTITK
-392 KVNITI
+392 KVDIAI
-398 KVVAKINNPLE
+398 KVIAKINEPLE
-409 ITFIKDNIIISEKGN
+409 ISFIKDNIIVREKGN

-429 KSAVVTKER
+429 KSAIVTKER
-438 IINQVKKLGNTPF
+438 IISQVKRLGNTPF
-451 NCHDIDVLM
+451 NCHEIDVLL

-465 IPIGEIN
+465 IPMGEIN

-477 LTERLIGK
+477 LTERLIGR

-490 KEPII
+490 KEPVI
-495 KEVTLDYIDSN
+495 KDINLDYINSN
-506 DIDINNYNSIDE
+506 DIDINNYKSIDE
-518 CQFDIKNSKG
+518 CQFDIKERKG

-559 YYGYKGVILSTELSD
+559 YYGYKGAFLSTELTD
-574 AEINHLV
+574 YELNYLV
-581 NKIKEKTNI
+581 SNIKKKTSI

-603 TIKGNILDIDK
+603 TIKGNILNIDK
-614 SSDYYLVDPKMR
+614 SNDYYLVDPKNR

-641 PYKLNRCENAIKNV
+641 PYKLDRDEKSINDVSFIK
-655 YFLRKRS
+655 

>member
-1 MGSDIMELLCPA
+1 MELLCPA
-13 GSKESLIA
+13 GNKESLIA
-21 AINNGADAIYLSG
+21 AINSGANAVYLSG

-45 FSNDELKEAIR
+45 FSNEELKEAIR
-56 IGKIYGVKIYVTMN
+56 IGKVYGVKIYVTMN
-70 TLVKENEVD
+70 TLVKENEVEE
-79 DFLNQVEFLYSNGI
+79 FLEQVEFLYSNGV

-104 CLCLKKFP
+104 CLCLKKYP

-186 SGNRGECAGCCRFP
+186 SGNRGECAGCCRFK

-221 NLSEDILKLIPYV
+221 NLSEDILRLTPYV
-234 NSLKIEGRMKS
+234 DSLKIEGRMKS

-250 FITNYYRKILDNK
+250 FITSYYRKILDGEK
-263 EITDIDKETLQSL
+263 ITDIDRENLQSL

-286 LKSKDL
+286 LNNKDL

-309 DVNDSKITILLDKDL
+309 DVTDSKITILLDKEL
-324 NQEDGIRFLESGK
+324 AQEDGIRFLESGK
-337 GMIVNYLY
+337 GLIVNYLY
-345 DMKDKL
+345 DMKDRL
-351 IAKGNTNQKIKLDNK
+351 ISKGSPKQKVILDNK

-372 DTVALTTNHKL
+372 DTVSLTTNHKL
-383 ITKFENITK
+383 ITKFDNITK
-392 KVNITI
+392 KVDIAI
-398 KVVAKINNPLE
+398 KVIAKINEPLE
-409 ITFIKDNIIISEKGN
+409 ISFIKDNIIVSEKGN

-429 KSAVVTKER
+429 KSAIVTKER
-438 IINQVKKLGNTPF
+438 IISQVKRLGNTPF
-451 NCHDIDVLM
+451 NCHEIDVLL

-465 IPIGEIN
+465 IPMGEIN

-490 KEPII
+490 KEPVI
-495 KEVTLDYIDSN
+495 KDINLDYINSN
-506 DIDINNYNSIDE
+506 DIDINNYKSIDE
-518 CQFDIKNSKG
+518 CQFDIKDRKG

-559 YYGYKGVILSTELSD
+559 YYGYKGVFLSTELTD
-574 AEINHLV
+574 YELNYLV
-581 NKIKEKTNI
+581 SNIKKKTSI

-603 TIKGNILDIDK
+603 TIKGNILNIDK
-614 SSDYYLVDPKMR
+614 SNDYYLVDPKNR

-641 PYKLNRCENAIKNV
+641 PYKLDRDEKSINDVSFIK
-655 YFLRKRS
+655 

>member
-1 MGSDIMELLCPA
+1 MELLCPA
-13 GSKESLIA
+13 GNKESLIA
-21 AINNGADAIYLSG
+21 AINSGANAVYLSG

-45 FSNDELKEAIR
+45 FSNEELKEAIR
-56 IGKIYGVKIYVTMN
+56 IGKVYGVKIYVTMN
-70 TLVKENEVD
+70 TLVKENEVEE
-79 DFLNQVEFLYSNGI
+79 FLEQVEFLYSNGV

-104 CLCLKKFP
+104 CLCLKKYP

-186 SGNRGECAGCCRFP
+186 SGNRGECAGCCRFK

-221 NLSEDILKLIPYV
+221 NLSEDILILTPYV
-234 NSLKIEGRMKS
+234 DSLKIEGRMKS

-250 FITNYYRKILDNK
+250 FITNYYRKILDGEK
-263 EITDIDKETLQSL
+263 ITDIDRENLQSL

-286 LKSKDL
+286 LNNKDL

-309 DVNDSKITILLDKDL
+309 DVTDSKITILLDKEL
-324 NQEDGIRFLESGK
+324 AQEDGIRFLESGK
-337 GMIVNYLY
+337 GLIVNYLY
-345 DMKDKL
+345 DMKDRL
-351 IAKGNTNQKIKLDNK
+351 ISKGSPKQKIILDNK
-366 IGLTSL
+366 VGLTTL
-372 DTVALTTNHKL
+372 DTVSLTTNHKL
-383 ITKFENITK
+383 VTKFSTVTK
-392 KVNITI
+392 KVDIAI
-398 KVVAKINNPLE
+398 KVIAKINEPLE
-409 ITFIKDNIIISEKGN
+409 ISFIKDNIIVSEKGN

-429 KSAVVTKER
+429 KSAIVTKER
-438 IINQVKKLGNTPF
+438 IISQVKRLGNTPF
-451 NCHDIDVLM
+451 NCHEIDVLL

-465 IPIGEIN
+465 IPMGEIN

-490 KEPII
+490 KEPVI
-495 KEVTLDYIDSN
+495 KDINLDYINSN
-506 DIDINNYNSIDE
+506 DIDINNYKSIDE
-518 CQFDIKNSKG
+518 CQFDIKDRKG

-559 YYGYKGVILSTELSD
+559 YYGYKGAFLSTELTD
-574 AEINHLV
+574 YELNYLV
-581 NKIKEKTNI
+581 SNIKKKTSI

-603 TIKGNILDIDK
+603 TIKGNILNIDK
-614 SSDYYLVDPKMR
+614 SNDYYLVDPKNR

-641 PYKLNRCENAIKNV
+641 PYKLDRDEKSINDVSFIK
-655 YFLRKRS
+655 